1 MTQSVKK
8 GIPTLERAE
17 REVSER
23 HRPFPCSGRS
33 ASALDPPRTRSTI
46 TRINL
51 ATLPPQPDL
60 DLGHSKNRYAIM
72 SESLLS
78 SRNLAFELYEV
89 LDAEGLTRRERFAE
103 HSRETFDAALGTART
118 IAEKY
123 FAPHNRK
130 ADENEPR
137 YENGEAIL
145 IPEVKPAVDA
155 FLAAGFLNASRD
167 FEAGGM
173 QLPTL
178 LSQAC
183 FAHFQAAN
191 VGTTA
196 YPFLTMGAAN
206 LIESFGNDEQKQRF
220 LQPMIE
226 GRFFG
231 TMALT
236 EPHAGSSLSD
246 IRTRA
251 EPAEDGT
258 YRLRGNKIFIS
269 GGDHALSE
277 NIVHMVLAKLPDA
290 PGGVKGISLFIVPKF
305 LVNDDGSLGKRN
317 DVLLTGLFHKM
328 GWKGTTST
336 GLNFGDNGECVGY
349 LVGKPHHGL
358 SYMFQMMNEARIGV
372 GLGAV
377 MLGYSGYLYSL
388 DYARDRP
395 QGRLPDSKSPESAPV
410 PIIQHADVRRMLLT
424 QKAYVEG
431 AFDLCLY
438 ASRLFDDTQTG
449 EAEDARKHAHELLDL
464 LTPVV
469 KSWPSEFC
477 LKANELAIQVLG
489 GHGYTREYPVEQ
501 YYRDN
506 RLNPIHEGTHGIQS
520 LDLLGRKLAQNGGT
534 GLKQLLRLISDTCE
548 RAQGYDSLHELR
560 QPLEQLVAHVQAV
573 TLGLLTDLAQ
583 GRITSTLANSALY
596 LKVFGHTIIGWRWL
610 EQAIRAEEGLGKGHS
625 ADSDFYKGKLQAAR
639 YFLTRE
645 LPGCHH
651 ELSILENRDDT
662 CLAMRDDWF

>member
-1 MTQSVKK
+1 
-8 GIPTLERAE
+8 
-17 REVSER
+17 
-23 HRPFPCSGRS
+23 
-33 ASALDPPRTRSTI
+33 
-46 TRINL
+46 
-51 ATLPPQPDL
+51 
-60 DLGHSKNRYAIM
+60 M

-89 LDAEGLTRRERFAE
+89 LDAEALIRRERFAE
-103 HSRETFDAALGTART
+103 HSRETFDAAIGTART
-118 IAEKY
+118 IAEKF

-137 YENGEAIL
+137 YENGAAVL

-155 FLAAGFLNASRD
+155 FLEAGFLNAARD

-191 VGTTA
+191 AGTTA

-206 LIESFGNDEQKQRF
+206 LIESFGSDEQKQRF

-251 EPAEDGT
+251 EPAADGS

-269 GGDHALSE
+269 GGDHNLSE

-305 LVNDDGSLGKRN
+305 LVNEDGSLGKRN
-317 DVLLTGLFHKM
+317 DVLLAGLFHKM

-336 GLNFGDNGECVGY
+336 ALNFGDNGECVGY

-372 GLGAV
+372 GMGAV
-377 MLGYSGYLYSL
+377 MLGYAGYLYSL
-388 DYARDRP
+388 DYARERP
-395 QGRLPDSKSPESAPV
+395 QGRLPDNKSPDSAPV
-410 PIIQHADVRRMLLT
+410 SIIQHTDVRRMLLT

-431 AFDLCLY
+431 AFDLGLY
-438 ASRLFDDTQTG
+438 AARLFDDAQTG
-449 EAEDARKHAHELLDL
+449 ETEQIRQQAHELLDL
-464 LTPVV
+464 LTPIV

-477 LKANELAIQVLG
+477 LKANELAIQILG

-501 YYRDN
+501 HYRDN

-520 LDLLGRKLAQNGGT
+520 LDLLGRKLAQNGGA
-534 GLKQLLRLISDTCE
+534 GLKQLVRLIADTAQ
-548 RAQGYDSLHELR
+548 RASTHSQLDHLR
-560 QPLEQLVAHVQAV
+560 QPLEQLVTALQSV
-573 TLGLLTDLAQ
+573 TVGLLTDLAQ
-583 GRITSTLANSALY
+583 GKVNVALANSALY
-596 LKVFGHTIIGWRWL
+596 LKAFGHTVIGWRWL
-610 EQAIRAEEGLGKGHS
+610 EQAIRAEEGLSRGNA
-625 ADSDFYKGKLQAAR
+625 ADVDFYKGKLQAAR
-639 YFLTRE
+639 YFLTWE
-645 LPGCHH
+645 VPACHH
-651 ELSILENRDDT
+651 ELAILQARDDV
-662 CLAMRDDWF
+662 CLSMQNEWF

>member
-1 MTQSVKK
+1 
-8 GIPTLERAE
+8 
-17 REVSER
+17 
-23 HRPFPCSGRS
+23 
-33 ASALDPPRTRSTI
+33 
-46 TRINL
+46 
-51 ATLPPQPDL
+51 
-60 DLGHSKNRYAIM
+60 M
-72 SESLLS
+72 SETLLN

-89 LDAEGLTRRERFAE
+89 LDAESLTRRERFAE
-103 HSRETFDAALGTART
+103 HNRETFDAAIGTART

-137 YENGEAIL
+137 YENGAAVL

-155 FLAAGFLNASRD
+155 FLEAGFLNAARS

-191 VGTTA
+191 AGTTA

-206 LIESFGNDEQKQRF
+206 LIESFGSDEQKRLF
-220 LQPMIE
+220 LQPMID

-251 EPAEDGT
+251 EPAGDGT

-269 GGDHALSE
+269 GGDHPLSE

-290 PGGVKGISLFIVPKF
+290 PAGVKGISLFIVPKF
-305 LVNDDGSLGKRN
+305 LVNEDGSLGPRN
-317 DVLLTGLFHKM
+317 DVILAGLFHKM
-328 GWKGTTST
+328 GWRGTTST
-336 GLNFGDNGECVGY
+336 ALNFGDNGECVGY
-349 LVGKPHHGL
+349 LVGKPHQGL
-358 SYMFQMMNEARIGV
+358 SCMFQMMNEARIGV
-372 GLGAV
+372 GMGAV
-377 MLGYSGYLYSL
+377 MLGYAGYLYSL
-388 DYARDRP
+388 EYARERP
-395 QGRLPDSKSPESAPV
+395 QGRLPDSKSPDSAPV
-410 PIIQHADVRRMLLT
+410 PIIRHADVKRMLLT

-431 AFDLCLY
+431 AFDLGLY
-438 ASRLFDDTQTG
+438 AARLFDDTTG
-449 EAEDARKHAHELLDL
+449 ETEEVRQQAHELLDL
-464 LTPVV
+464 LTPIV

-477 LKANELAIQVLG
+477 LKANELAIQILA

-520 LDLLGRKLAQNGGT
+520 LDLLGRKLAQNGGA
-534 GLKQLLRLISDTCE
+534 GLKQLLRLIATTAK
-548 RAQGYDSLHELR
+548 RAQGYPGLDALR
-560 QPLEQLVAHVQAV
+560 QPLEQLVARLQAV
-573 TLGLLTDLAQ
+573 TLGLLGDLSQ
-583 GRITSTLANSALY
+583 GKVNSTLANSALY
-596 LKVFGHTIIGWRWL
+596 LKVFGHTVIGWRWL
-610 EQAIRAEEGLGKGHS
+610 EQAIHAEQGLAKGNP
-625 ADSDFYKGKLQAAR
+625 ADTDFYQGKLQAAR
-639 YFLTRE
+639 YFLTWE
-645 LPGCHH
+645 IPGCHH
-651 ELSILENRDDT
+651 ELAILESRDDV
-662 CLAMRDDWF
+662 CLGMQESWF

>member
-1 MTQSVKK
+1 
-8 GIPTLERAE
+8 
-17 REVSER
+17 
-23 HRPFPCSGRS
+23 
-33 ASALDPPRTRSTI
+33 
-46 TRINL
+46 
-51 ATLPPQPDL
+51 
-60 DLGHSKNRYAIM
+60 M
-72 SESLLS
+72 SETLLS

-89 LDAEGLTRRERFAE
+89 LDAEGLTQRERFAD
-103 HSRETFDAALGTART
+103 HNRETFDAALATARS
-118 IAEKY
+118 IAEKF

-130 ADENEPR
+130 NDENEPR

-155 FLAAGFLNASRD
+155 FLEAGFLNAARS

-191 VGTTA
+191 AASTS

-206 LIESFGNDEQKQRF
+206 LIESFGSEGQKQRF
-220 LQPMIE
+220 LQPMID

-251 EPAEDGT
+251 EPAPDGS
-258 YRLRGNKIFIS
+258 YRLKGNKIFIS
-269 GGDHALSE
+269 GGDHPLSE

-290 PGGVKGISLFIVPKF
+290 PPGVKGISLFIVPKF
-305 LVNDDGSLGKRN
+305 LVNDDGSLGPRN
-317 DVLLTGLFHKM
+317 DVLLAGLFHKM
-328 GWKGTTST
+328 GWRGTTST
-336 GLNFGDNGECVGY
+336 ALNFGDNGECVGY

-372 GLGAV
+372 GMGAV
-377 MLGYSGYLYSL
+377 MLGYAGYLYSL
-388 DYARDRP
+388 EYARERP
-395 QGRLPDSKSPESAPV
+395 QGRVPDSKDPTTPPV
-410 PIIQHADVRRMLLT
+410 AIIQHADVRRMLLT

-431 AFDLCLY
+431 SFDLGLY
-438 ASRLFDDTQTG
+438 AARLFDDTTTLES
-449 EAEDARKHAHELLDL
+449 EAERRRAHELLDL
-464 LTPVV
+464 LTPIV

-477 LKANELAIQVLG
+477 LKANELAIQILG

-520 LDLLGRKLAQNGGT
+520 LDLLGRKLAQNGGA
-534 GLKQLLRLISDTCE
+534 GLKQLIRLVADTTE
-548 RAQGYDSLHELR
+548 RAQAHASLAPLL
-560 QPLEQLVAHVQAV
+560 QPLEALVARLQTV
-573 TLGLLTDLAQ
+573 TLGLLTDLGQ
-583 GRITSTLANSALY
+583 GKVNSSLANSALY
-596 LKVFGHTIIGWRWL
+596 LKVFGHMVIGWRWL
-610 EQAIRAEEGLGKGHS
+610 EQAIRAEEGLAKGNA

-639 YFLTRE
+639 YFLTWE
-645 LPGCHH
+645 VPGCHH
-651 ELSILENRDDT
+651 ELELLEARDDT
-662 CLAMRDDWF
+662 CLGMRDEWF

>member
-1 MTQSVKK
+1 
-8 GIPTLERAE
+8 
-17 REVSER
+17 
-23 HRPFPCSGRS
+23 
-33 ASALDPPRTRSTI
+33 
-46 TRINL
+46 
-51 ATLPPQPDL
+51 
-60 DLGHSKNRYAIM
+60 M
-72 SESLLS
+72 SETLLS

-103 HSRETFDAALGTART
+103 HNRETFDAAIGTARN

-130 ADENEPR
+130 GDENEPR
-137 YENGEAIL
+137 YENGQAVL

-155 FLAAGFLNASRD
+155 FLEAGFLNAARS

-191 VGTTA
+191 AATTS

-206 LIESFGNDEQKQRF
+206 LIESFGSDEQKQRF
-220 LQPMIE
+220 LQPMID

-251 EPAEDGT
+251 EPASDGT
-258 YRLRGNKIFIS
+258 YRLKGNKIFIS
-269 GGDHALSE
+269 GGDHPLSE

-290 PGGVKGISLFIVPKF
+290 PPGVKGISLFIVPKF
-305 LVNDDGSLGKRN
+305 LVNADGSLGARN
-317 DVLLTGLFHKM
+317 DVLLAGLFHKM
-328 GWKGTTST
+328 GWRGTTST
-336 GLNFGDNGECVGY
+336 ALNFGDNGQCVGY

-372 GLGAV
+372 GMGAV
-377 MLGYSGYLYSL
+377 MLGYAGYLYSL
-388 DYARDRP
+388 EYARERP
-395 QGRLPDSKSPESAPV
+395 QGRVPDSKDPTTAPV
-410 PIIQHADVRRMLLT
+410 AIIQHADVRRMLLT
-424 QKAYVEG
+424 QKSYVEG
-431 AFDLCLY
+431 AFDLGLY
-438 ASRLFDDTQTG
+438 AARLFDDTTTLET
-449 EAEDARKHAHELLDL
+449 EAERKQAHELLDL
-464 LTPVV
+464 LTPIV

-477 LKANELAIQVLG
+477 LKANELAIQILG

-520 LDLLGRKLAQNGGT
+520 LDLLGRKLAQNGGA
-534 GLKQLLRLISDTCE
+534 GLKQLMRLIANTAE
-548 RAQGYDSLHELR
+548 RATAYKSLTALR
-560 QPLEQLVAHVQAV
+560 EPLEQLVARLQTV
-573 TLGLLTDLAQ
+573 TIGLLTDLAQ
-583 GRITSTLANSALY
+583 GKVNSSLANSALY
-596 LKVFGHTIIGWRWL
+596 LKVFGHTVIGWRWL
-610 EQAIRAEEGLGKGHS
+610 EQAIRAEEGLAKGNA
-625 ADSDFYKGKLQAAR
+625 ADADFYLGKLQAAR
-639 YFLTRE
+639 FFLTWE
-645 LPGCHH
+645 VPGCHH
-651 ELSILENRDDT
+651 ELALLEARDDT
-662 CLAMRDDWF
+662 CLAMQDAWF

>member
-1 MTQSVKK
+1 
-8 GIPTLERAE
+8 
-17 REVSER
+17 
-23 HRPFPCSGRS
+23 
-33 ASALDPPRTRSTI
+33 
-46 TRINL
+46 
-51 ATLPPQPDL
+51 
-60 DLGHSKNRYAIM
+60 M

-89 LDAEGLTRRERFAE
+89 LDAEALTRRERFAE
-103 HSRETFDAALGTART
+103 HNRETFDAAIGTART

-137 YENGEAIL
+137 YENGEAVL

-155 FLAAGFLNASRD
+155 FLEAGFLNAARS
-167 FEAGGM
+167 FEDGGM

-191 VGTTA
+191 AGSTA

-206 LIESFGNDEQKQRF
+206 LIESFGSEEQKRRF

-251 EPAEDGT
+251 EPAADGS

-269 GGDHALSE
+269 GGDHQLSE

-290 PGGVKGISLFIVPKF
+290 PAGVKGISLFIVPKF
-305 LVNDDGSLGKRN
+305 LVNEDGSLGPRN
-317 DVLLTGLFHKM
+317 DVVLAGLFHKM
-328 GWKGTTST
+328 GWRGTTST
-336 GLNFGDNGECVGY
+336 ALNFGDNGRCVGY
-349 LVGKPHHGL
+349 LVGKPHQGL
-358 SYMFQMMNEARIGV
+358 NCMFQMMNEARIGV
-372 GLGAV
+372 GMGAV
-377 MLGYSGYLYSL
+377 MLGYAGYLYSL
-388 DYARDRP
+388 DYARERP

-410 PIIQHADVRRMLLT
+410 PIIQHADVKRMLLT

-431 AFDLCLY
+431 AFDLGLY
-438 ASRLFDDTQTG
+438 AARLFDDTTTG
-449 EAEDARKHAHELLDL
+449 ETEEARQSAQQLLDL

-469 KSWPSEFC
+469 KAWPSEFC
-477 LKANELAIQVLG
+477 LKANELAIQILG

-506 RLNPIHEGTHGIQS
+506 RLNPIHEGTNGIQS

-534 GLKQLLRLISDTCE
+534 GLKQLLRLIAETSQ
-548 RAQGYDSLHELR
+548 RARAHEALTELR
-560 QPLEQLVAHVQAV
+560 QPLEQLVARLQAV
-573 TLGLLTDLAQ
+573 TLSLLGDLAQ
-583 GRITSTLANSALY
+583 GKVNTTLANSALY
-596 LKVFGHTIIGWRWL
+596 LKVFGHTVIGWRWL
-610 EQAIRAEEGLGKGHS
+610 EQAIRAQQGLANGS
-625 ADSDFYKGKLQAAR
+625 EADRGFYQGKLQAAR
-639 YFLTRE
+639 YFLTWE
-645 LPGCHH
+645 VPGCHH
-651 ELSILENRDDT
+651 ELAILEARDDL
-662 CLAMRDDWF
+662 CLAMQNEWF

>member
-1 MTQSVKK
+1 
-8 GIPTLERAE
+8 
-17 REVSER
+17 
-23 HRPFPCSGRS
+23 
-33 ASALDPPRTRSTI
+33 
-46 TRINL
+46 
-51 ATLPPQPDL
+51 
-60 DLGHSKNRYAIM
+60 M

-89 LDAEGLTRRERFAE
+89 LDAEALIRRERFAE
-103 HSRETFDAALGTART
+103 HSRETFDAAIGTART

-137 YENGEAIL
+137 YENGAAVL

-155 FLAAGFLNASRD
+155 FLEAGFLNAARD

-191 VGTTA
+191 AGTTA

-206 LIESFGNDEQKQRF
+206 LIESFGSDEQKQRF

-251 EPAEDGT
+251 EPAADGS

-269 GGDHALSE
+269 GGDHNLSE

-305 LVNDDGSLGKRN
+305 LVNGDGSLGKRN
-317 DVLLTGLFHKM
+317 DVLLAGLFHKM

-336 GLNFGDNGECVGY
+336 ALNFGDNNECVGY

-372 GLGAV
+372 GMGAV
-377 MLGYSGYLYSL
+377 MLGYAGYLYSL
-388 DYARDRP
+388 DYARERP
-395 QGRLPDSKSPESAPV
+395 QGRLPDNKSPDSAPV
-410 PIIQHADVRRMLLT
+410 SIIQHTDVRRMLLT

-431 AFDLCLY
+431 AFDLGLY
-438 ASRLFDDTQTG
+438 AARLFDDAQTG
-449 EAEDARKHAHELLDL
+449 ETEQIRQQAHELLDL
-464 LTPVV
+464 LTPIV

-477 LKANELAIQVLG
+477 LKANELAIQILG

-501 YYRDN
+501 HYRDN

-520 LDLLGRKLAQNGGT
+520 LDLLGRKLAQNGGA
-534 GLKQLLRLISDTCE
+534 GLKQLVRLIADTAQ
-548 RAQGYDSLHELR
+548 RASTHSQLDHLR
-560 QPLEQLVAHVQAV
+560 QPLEQLVTALQGV
-573 TLGLLTDLAQ
+573 TVGLLTDLAQ
-583 GRITSTLANSALY
+583 GKVNVALANSALY
-596 LKVFGHTIIGWRWL
+596 LKAFGHTVIGWRWL
-610 EQAIRAEEGLGKGHS
+610 EQAIRAEEGLSRGNA
-625 ADSDFYKGKLQAAR
+625 ADVDFYKGKLQAAR
-639 YFLTRE
+639 YFLTWE
-645 LPGCHH
+645 VPACHH
-651 ELSILENRDDT
+651 ELAILQARDDV
-662 CLAMRDDWF
+662 CLSMQNEWF